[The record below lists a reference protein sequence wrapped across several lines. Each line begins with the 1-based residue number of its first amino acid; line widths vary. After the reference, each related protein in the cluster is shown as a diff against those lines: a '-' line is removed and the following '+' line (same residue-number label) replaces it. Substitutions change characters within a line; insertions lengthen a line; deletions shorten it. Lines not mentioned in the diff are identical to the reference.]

1 MLETI
6 RSMTKTWIA
15 KLILAL
21 ITVPFAMW
29 GIESYIKTAPGQDT
43 VASVGGEKITGAE
56 FNEAVRNQLE
66 QFKRQF
72 GPSIDASI
80 MDNPELRKSI
90 LDQLIDQKLFVKA
103 SQSTGIKVSDE
114 ALRERIAGEPTFQ
127 EDGKFSPTRYQTYL
141 QASGQTAPMFDQL
154 LRKDM
159 ERARFAGSI
168 ANTSITAKTSVK
180 GYLLASEQSR
190 EIAMVNITPEQ
201 FSAQV
206 KITPEQAKAYYDSHP
221 LEFTVPEQV
230 KAEYVEL
237 SNDTLAP
244 TVQVTPEEIKAFYE
258 ANSSRYVQKEE
269 RKASHILINAPPSAS
284 EAAKKEAK
292 AKVDDLFAQLQK
304 NPKAFADLAKKNSQD
319 PGSGSTGGDLGFFS
333 RGTMVKQ
340 FDEAAFKAKKG
351 ELVGPVL
358 TDFGYHIILV
368 TDIRPEKG
376 KSVAE
381 ATPEIEGELKKQKAQ
396 RKFAEVAEKF
406 TNAAYEQSASLK
418 AAAEAA
424 GLAVRQGPWV
434 SKGQGAL
441 PPFNNPKLNQA
452 LFSDEVIK
460 NKRNSEAVETAPNT
474 LVVARMLE
482 HKPSTIRPLA
492 EVDKAIIAR
501 LTREEAGKLAKQD
514 GEAKLAALKA
524 GKPVDAL
531 KWPALLAVSRSN
543 PGGLPPPVIDAAMKL
558 EAKTI
563 PAYAGTDNPGGGFS
577 LIQVAKI
584 IDAPVADEAKLKAS
598 GTRVA
603 QAQTQQE
610 MMSVL
615 AQMRTRSDV
624 SIAKD
629 ALEKKADK

>member
-6 RSMTKTWIA
+6 RIMTKTWVA

-21 ITVPFAMW
+21 ITIPFAMW
-29 GIESYIKTAPGQDT
+29 GIESYIKTSPGQDT
-43 VASVGGEKITGAE
+43 VASVGSEKITGAE

-103 SQSTGIKVSDE
+103 SQATGIKVSDE
-114 ALRERIAGEPTFQ
+114 ALRDRIANEATFQ
-127 EDGKFSPTRYQTYL
+127 DNGKFSPTRYQTYL
-141 QASGQTAPMFDQL
+141 QASGQTAPMFEQM

-190 EIAMVNITPEQ
+190 EIAMINVTPEQ
-201 FSAQV
+201 FTAQV
-206 KITPEQAKAYYDSHP
+206 KVTAEQAKAYYDSHQ
-221 LEFTVPEQV
+221 LEYTIPEQV

-244 TVQVTPEEIKAFYE
+244 FAQVTAAEVKEYYD
-258 ANSSRYVQKEE
+258 ANASRYVQKEE
-269 RKASHILINAPPSAS
+269 RKASHILINAPPTAT

-292 AKVDDLFAQLQK
+292 AKIDDLMAQLQK
-304 NPKAFADLAKKNSQD
+304 NPKAFAELAKKNSQD
-319 PGSGSTGGDLGFFS
+319 PGSGAAGGDLGFFS
-333 RGTMVKQ
+333 RGVMVKQ
-340 FDEAAFKAKKG
+340 FDEAAFAAKKG

-358 TDFGYHIILV
+358 TDFGYHIIMV

-376 KSVAE
+376 KPVAE
-381 ATPEIEGELKKQKAQ
+381 ATPEIEAELKKQKAA
-396 RKFAEVAEKF
+396 RKFGEVAEKF

-424 GLAVRQGPWV
+424 GLAVRQGPWI
-434 SKGQGAL
+434 SKGQGAQ
-441 PPFNNPKLNQA
+441 PPFNNPKLNTA
-452 LFSDEVIK
+452 LFSDEVVK
-460 NKRNSEAVETAPNT
+460 NKRNTEAVETAPNT

-482 HKPSTIRPLA
+482 HKPSSIRPLA
-492 EVDKAIIAR
+492 EVEKAIIAK
-501 LTREEAGKLAKQD
+501 LTRDEAGKLAKQD

-524 GKPVDAL
+524 GKPVADL
-531 KWPALLAVSRSN
+531 KWPTLLAVSRSN

-563 PAYAGTDNPGGGFS
+563 PAYAGTENPGGGFS

-584 IDAPVADEAKLKAS
+584 IDAPVADEAKLKATS
-598 GTRVA
+598 TRVA

-615 AQMRTRSDV
+615 AQMRAKSDV
-624 SIAKD
+624 SISKD